1 MANFPQYNYQP
12 PMNGFAQ
19 QMLPAMYQ
27 QPAYQ
32 AMQPTMQQEQ
42 NLFCRMATNREEVQ
56 AFPVDFTGKPMTFI
70 GPQAQT
76 VWIKTFNPATGG
88 SDVREYRE
96 AKQTEE
102 QPKYVTTADL
112 EQVLQ
117 VIKTH
122 GEEIAQLRGQ
132 TRRRAMKEDETSE
145 V

>member
-27 QPAYQ
+27 QPTYQ
-32 AMQPTMQQEQ
+32 TMQPPMQQEQ

-88 SDVREYRE
+88 SDVKEYRE
-96 AKQTEE
+96 AQNQTE
-102 QPKYVTTADL
+102 QKYATMSDL

-117 VIKTH
+117 LLQKQ
-122 GEEIAQLRGQ
+122 GEDIAILKGQ
-132 TRRRAMKEDETSE
+132 RRRMNKEETE
-145 V
+145 DV

>member
-1 MANFPQYNYQP
+1 MSNYPVYSYQP
-12 PMNGFAQ
+12 QMGGYGQ
-19 QMLPAMYQ
+19 QMQTMYQ

-32 AMQPTMQQEQ
+32 AMQPPVQQEQ

-88 SDVREYRE
+88 SDVKEYRE
-96 AKQTEE
+96 AQHQTE
-102 QPKYVTTADL
+102 QKYATMSDL

-117 VIKTH
+117 LLQKQ
-122 GEEIAQLRGQ
+122 GEDIALLKGQ
-132 TRRRAMKEDETSE
+132 RRRMNKEETE
-145 V
+145 DV